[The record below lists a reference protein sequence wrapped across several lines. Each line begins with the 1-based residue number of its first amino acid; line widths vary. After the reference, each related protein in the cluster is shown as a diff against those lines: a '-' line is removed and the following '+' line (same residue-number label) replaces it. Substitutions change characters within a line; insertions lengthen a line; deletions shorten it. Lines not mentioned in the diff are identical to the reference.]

1 MLKLETYINCNMNK
15 IHKPVHTKKKDRY
28 ITHIQCA
35 CVCVCDMQMTFERTN
50 QKHTKIEVAIT
61 RRKSNKTLIIRTTLR
76 YRRRR
81 TKTVCVS

>member
-35 CVCVCDMQMTFERTN
+35 CVCVCDMQMTFERT
-50 QKHTKIEVAIT
+50 KI
-61 RRKSNKTLIIRTTLR
+61 KPKTHKDRSCHH
-76 YRRRR
+76 
-81 TKTVCVS
+81 KEKE